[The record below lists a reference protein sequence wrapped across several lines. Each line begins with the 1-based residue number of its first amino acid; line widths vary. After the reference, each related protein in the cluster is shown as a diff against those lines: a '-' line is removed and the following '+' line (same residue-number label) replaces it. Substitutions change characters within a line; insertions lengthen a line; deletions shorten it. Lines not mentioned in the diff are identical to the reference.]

1 MGTEQSCCRKYV
13 CCGRDLE
20 STSFREFLAE
30 ADTGDVVLFN
40 QNSMASQWKCF
51 SRSEWNHV
59 AIVVNTPRRIK
70 FLVEAVEP
78 RVLAWKLEKAM
89 ESWLAPGECER
100 VVWRRLS
107 GIQRTK
113 ALTRACFKFTMS
125 LQNRPFENN
134 WMELVSAIMA
144 QDAQRCC
151 RKKKKA
157 KAKHV
162 VGNPHV
168 HNQADRP
175 SVQSENL
182 KASNQEASSAEAAA
196 ESEQSG
202 ELDMF
207 DGIVPGSELDTTTQ
221 ALFCSEL
228 AAFYYQQAGWMSK
241 EQLPCRFLP
250 KDFADYRNA
259 NVPFYLNEGIA
270 LGPMVEIKPP
280 EITVLPPPELPT
292 MGNRPEMNPVY
303 PGPTSP
309 PPKRKGDQYDA
320 SRGTVISMNPA
331 EEHAQR
337 PTKVDEE
344 PQEDHVTGF

>member
-1 MGTEQSCCRKYV
+1 MGSSQSCCGKYV

-20 STSFREFLAE
+20 STSFQEFLDQ
-30 ADTGDVVLFN
+30 ADTGDIVLFN

-59 AIVVNTPRRIK
+59 AIVINTPRRIK

-89 ESWLAPGECER
+89 ESWLSPGECDR

-107 GIQRTK
+107 GIERSK
-113 ALTRACFKFTMS
+113 SLTRACFKFTMA

-151 RKKKKA
+151 RKKTA
-157 KAKHV
+157 KPKHV

-168 HNQADRP
+168 HQQADRET
-175 SVQSENL
+175 VQTANL
-182 KASNQEASSAEAAA
+182 NASNHQTEEAQAEHDK
-196 ESEQSG
+196 E
-202 ELDMF
+202 ELDMMK
-207 DGIVPGSELDTTTQ
+207 GIEPGSKLDNTTQ

-228 AAFYYQQAGWMSK
+228 TAFYYQQAGWMSK

-250 KDFADYRNA
+250 KDFADYRSA
-259 NVPFYLNEGIA
+259 NVPFYLNEGIS
-270 LGPMVEIKPP
+270 LGPMIEIRPP
-280 EITVLPPPELPT
+280 EIVVLPPTLPT
-292 MGNRPEMNPVY
+292 MGTAPSLDVSEQNPVH
-303 PGPTSP
+303 PPVSP
-309 PPKRKGDQYDA
+309 PPPTKCDTYDPEA
-320 SRGTVISMNPA
+320 GTVIHGPVPS
-331 EEHAQR
+331 
-337 PTKVDEE
+337 TKTKEDVE
-344 PQEDHVTGF
+344 PDQVDHVAGF